1 MSIGMLALDNMN
13 TEPGASVAGVVVELV
28 IFDGELILL
37 VSTDGT
43 ICATTLCC
51 CEINGAAK
59 MENITATAAIDDFS
73 TKISRFDLFEVINS
87 TTITSY

>member
-1 MSIGMLALDNMN
+1 MPGTNPSFNGMSIGMLASIDNMN

-37 VSTDGT
+37 VPTDGT

-51 CEINGAAK
+51 SEINGRK
-59 MENITATAAIDDFS
+59 MENITATVN
-73 TKISRFDLFEVINS
+73 R
-87 TTITSY
+87 